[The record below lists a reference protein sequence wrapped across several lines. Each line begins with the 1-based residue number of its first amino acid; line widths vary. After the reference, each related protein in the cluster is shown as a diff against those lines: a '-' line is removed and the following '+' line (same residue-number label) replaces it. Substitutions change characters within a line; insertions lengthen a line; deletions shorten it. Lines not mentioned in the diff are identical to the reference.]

1 MKHNKNIDVLR
12 ALALLQILLYHAWAV
27 SGTPDFLPAVF
38 APGLQLSGEIG
49 GTVFFALSGFGIYC
63 SITSDY
69 EKGTFR
75 YKEYLAKR
83 GRRILPPYYFC
94 IIVSV
99 LLVSGEYV
107 SISGI
112 KHVVLHL
119 LCIHNLFPSAHGSI
133 NGALWTIGTIAQ
145 FYLIAPLLCK
155 FFRKNGYIT
164 FLVTV
169 VVTIAAKAGTYHFLY
184 LSMETPGW
192 YAFYAGR
199 QLFTA
204 IDNFAVGMFA
214 AWLVQKRSPGLKPL
228 RAWVLIVT
236 ALLIQLFLCSFGL
249 SHGIHTNNLS
259 GFMWHSLIAL
269 TIGAIMVGLACAPV
283 LNTTRVLDCLAK
295 NEYPIYL
302 WHLLIYDNLLQRSE
316 FIQKYATTGWG
327 IIFLVLAAILM
338 GVVMSAIVLKSN
350 WVSPRKK

>member
-49 GTVFFALSGFGIYC
+49 VTVFFALSGFGIYC

-169 VVTIAAKAGTYHFLY
+169 VVTKSRDIPFS
-184 LSMETPGW
+184 LSKHGDSGLVCLLCGEATLHGN
-192 YAFYAGR
+192 R
-199 QLFTA
+199 QLCDGHVRSMARAETQPRFKA
-204 IDNFAVGMFA
+204 AAGMGVNSDSA
-214 AWLVQKRSPGLKPL
+214 SHSTILVLVWPVTRYTYKQPL
-228 RAWVLIVT
+228 RFHVAFIDCPYDW
-236 ALLIQLFLCSFGL
+236 GDYGWL
-249 SHGIHTNNLS
+249 SLR
-259 GFMWHSLIAL
+259 
-269 TIGAIMVGLACAPV
+269 ACV
-283 LNTTRVLDCLAK
+283 
-295 NEYPIYL
+295 EYY
-302 WHLLIYDNLLQRSE
+302 
-316 FIQKYATTGWG
+316 TGT
-327 IIFLVLAAILM
+327 
-338 GVVMSAIVLKSN
+338 
-350 WVSPRKK
+350 